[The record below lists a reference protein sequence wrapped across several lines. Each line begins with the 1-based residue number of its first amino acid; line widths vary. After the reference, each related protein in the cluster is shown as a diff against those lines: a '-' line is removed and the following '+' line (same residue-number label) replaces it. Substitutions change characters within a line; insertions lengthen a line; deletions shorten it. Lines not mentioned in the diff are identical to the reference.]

1 MLSMLAEIKKNAILR
16 INENTPRVVQ
26 CINELSEEQL
36 WQKPN
41 ENSNSMGNLVLHMC
55 GNITQYVISSIG
67 GKKDERVRDEEFD
80 TTGGYNHIELIK
92 KLENTMQES
101 CKIIEAMTEEEAMRV
116 RMVQGFEFSGIG
128 NVIHAVEHYSYHTGQ
143 IAFYTK
149 LLKNKDLKFYGD
161 MDLNV
166 KNEG

>member
-80 TTGGYNHIELIK
+80 TTGGYNHNELIK

-101 CKIIEAMTEEEAMRV
+101 CKIIEVMTEEEAMRV
-116 RMVQGFEFSGIG
+116 RMVQGFKFSGIG

-161 MDLNV
+161 MDLSV